1 MQIAPLNWQ
10 LELLVMTFKSPVEML
25 YRSARL
31 LQNCG
36 VSEGRTTRPV
46 QVDLATIPVVTPPD
60 VVVGVAFATLTNK
73 VGFEV
78 V

>member
-1 MQIAPLNWQ
+1 MN
-10 LELLVMTFKSPVEML
+10 FKSPVEML
-25 YRSARL
+25 CRSARL

-36 VSEGRTTRPV
+36 VSEGRTTHPV

-60 VVVGVAFATLTNK
+60 VSVGVLSATITNK